1 MKPPRFG
8 KWTSA
13 EIQMPGRD
21 EPVITLSASGDV
33 STGTGATVAGNP
45 EITFW
50 MPLPACPKD
59 LQTAD
64 RESSNDGA

>member
-13 EIQMPGRD
+13 AIQMPGRQ
-21 EPVITLSASGDV
+21 ESVITLSSSGQV
-33 STGTGATVAGNP
+33 ATGTGATVASDP

-50 MPLPACPKD
+50 MPLPTSPKELPAANSD
-59 LQTAD
+59 ASD
-64 RESSNDGA
+64 DGA